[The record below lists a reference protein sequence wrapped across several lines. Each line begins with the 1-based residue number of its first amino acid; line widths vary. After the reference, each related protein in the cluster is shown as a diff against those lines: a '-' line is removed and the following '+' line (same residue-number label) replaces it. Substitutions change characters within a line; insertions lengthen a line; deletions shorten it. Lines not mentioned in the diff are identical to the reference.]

1 MNRSMLVAL
10 ALVVVVTARAALA
23 SNTDTVV
30 IANTA
35 QNPGVISVAGT
46 ANIAGSVSINNT
58 PSVNVA
64 NSPTVQVSSLPAVSI
79 AANQSVS
86 VASLPPVSF
95 NGTQSVNVA
104 SMPSVNVA
112 TMPGITIA
120 NTPGSPAITRSAD
133 EHARQPFQR
142 EVYPFIND
150 GSYYDVQTFQV
161 PQGKRLVIEHVS
173 ASAGMPQG
181 QFPNVVVGTISN
193 GSYLSSYALMT
204 KMGTV
209 GSVPA
214 SDAYIGNA
222 QVLAYADPESFV
234 TIYLQRPYYADTASG
249 NVGVSGY
256 LIDP

>member
-23 SNTDTVV
+23 SNPDTVV

-64 NSPTVQVSSLPAVSI
+64 
-79 AANQSVS
+79 
-86 VASLPPVSF
+86 
-95 NGTQSVNVA
+95 

-112 TMPGITIA
+112 TLPGITIA

-181 QFPNVVVGTISN
+181 QFPYVVVGTMSN
-193 GSYLSSYALMT
+193 G
-204 KMGTV
+204 
-209 GSVPA
+209 
-214 SDAYIGNA
+214 
-222 QVLAYADPESFV
+222 
-234 TIYLQRPYYADTASG
+234 
-249 NVGVSGY
+249 
-256 LIDP
+256 